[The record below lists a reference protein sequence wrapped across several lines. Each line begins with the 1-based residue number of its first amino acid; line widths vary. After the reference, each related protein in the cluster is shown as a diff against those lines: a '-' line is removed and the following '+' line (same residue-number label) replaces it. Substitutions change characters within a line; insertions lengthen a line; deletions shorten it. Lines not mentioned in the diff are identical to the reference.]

1 MSADLVFRI
10 EPFADPRARGP
21 WLDLLRDIFAID
33 LAAYSAL
40 DIWHPGYRAFSWWL
54 GDRIVANVSIRPL
67 PLLVA
72 GAAVPAAQLH
82 AVATRPDYRQR
93 GLFTDLM
100 ARALGYAEGRFD
112 ALLLFT
118 ASCDLYR
125 PFGFQHR
132 PQHHF
137 IGRLADAIPPTTPL
151 ARRILALD
159 DADDLALIRA
169 LHATR
174 QPVSELFAL
183 IDNVDVF
190 IANALYHPDWRLHY
204 LPDHHALI
212 VSAGNCLIDIVAA
225 SMPPMSAIAALL
237 APATELEIRFP
248 PDRLAG
254 SFRAVPHVPEDDDHL
269 MIRGHLALAGEPVIL
284 PPTALS

>member
-1 MSADLVFRI
+1 MPADLVFRI
-10 EPFADPRARGP
+10 EPFADPRQRAP
-21 WLDLLRDIFAID
+21 WLDLLRDIFSID
-33 LAAYSAL
+33 LSAYSAL
-40 DIWHPGYRAFSWWL
+40 DIWHPGYRAFSYWA
-54 GDRIVANVSIRPL
+54 GDVLVANVSIRPL

-72 GAAVPAAQLH
+72 GRVVQAAQLH
-82 AVATRPDYRQR
+82 AVATRPDYRRR

-100 ARALGYAEGRFD
+100 ARTLAYADGRFE

-118 ASCDLYR
+118 ATCDLYK
-125 PFGFQHR
+125 PFSFRHL

-137 IGRLADAIPPTTPL
+137 IGTLAAAPQTPAPNSRLL
-151 ARRILALD
+151 SLN

-174 QPVSELFAL
+174 QPVSRHFSLA
-183 IDNVDVF
+183 DNVDVF
-190 IANALYHPDWRLHY
+190 IANALHHADWQLTF

-225 SMPPMSAIAALL
+225 AMPPMPVLAALL

-269 MIRGHLALAGEPVIL
+269 MIRGPLAVADDPIIL